1 MIILASQS
9 ASRKAM
15 LEAAG
20 VAFTAEAAGVD
31 EESVK
36 AAMIAE
42 GTDGRRLADALAEM
56 KAIKVSRRHPTA
68 LVLGCDSTVAAEDGT
83 LIDKAETRDESRAQ
97 LQCLRGTTHRL
108 TSAAVVA
115 LGGEPIWRH
124 VDTAKLTMRPFSDA
138 FLESYLDAE
147 WPAIGGCVGI
157 APGRRLRTRGQWCH
171 ARGVLRPALVVEV
184 SKRRPIDATDT
195 RWPKAS
201 PGCKQSFAASQGAS
215 PASHPRTRKH
225 RSGQASSYS
234 ASDGAAGRDLN

>member
-147 WPAIGGCVGI
+147 WPAIGGCVG
-157 APGRRLRTRGQWCH
+157 GYRLEGLGAQLFSRIDGDHFTILGLPLLPLLDWLR
-171 ARGVLRPALVVEV
+171 ARGEL
-184 SKRRPIDATDT
+184 
-195 RWPKAS
+195 
-201 PGCKQSFAASQGAS
+201 AA
-215 PASHPRTRKH
+215 
-225 RSGQASSYS
+225 
-234 ASDGAAGRDLN
+234 

>member
-1 MIILASQS
+1 MIVLASQS

-42 GTDGRRLADALAEM
+42 GADGRRLADALAEM
-56 KAIKVSRRHPTA
+56 KAVKLSRRHPTA

-83 LIDKAETRDESRAQ
+83 LLDKAGTREESRAQ
-97 LQCLRGTTHRL
+97 LQALRGTTHKL

-147 WPAIGGCVGI
+147 WPAIGGCVG
-157 APGRRLRTRGQWCH
+157 GYRLEGLGAQLFSRIDGDHFTILGLPLLPLLDWLRVRGEM
-171 ARGVLRPALVVEV
+171 PA
-184 SKRRPIDATDT
+184 
-195 RWPKAS
+195 
-201 PGCKQSFAASQGAS
+201 
-215 PASHPRTRKH
+215 
-225 RSGQASSYS
+225 
-234 ASDGAAGRDLN
+234 